1 MFLYDYCKR
10 EKNEYYVAASSDKY
24 WVFMLIVYHNRGMFI
39 LVWLG

>member
-10 EKNEYYVAASSDKY
+10 EKNEYYVAASNDKC
-24 WVFMLIVYHNRGMFI
+24 WVFMLIVCQIRGMFI